1 MSAYATRLLLAH
13 EEIET
18 LGFIFSA
25 LVNEGFEVE
34 LATCGEEVLQALA
47 NHGFDVAVVS
57 FEMLAG
63 DAGRLQ
69 QALQRRYPRLPLVL
83 LADDDLG
90 EAGQAMADAG
100 AFAYLIRPFDT
111 LQLAALSQLAADQP
125 VRARA
130 QRAYA
135 V

>member
-1 MSAYATRLLLAH
+1 
-13 EEIET
+13 
-18 LGFIFSA
+18 
-25 LVNEGFEVE
+25 
-34 LATCGEEVLQALA
+34 
-47 NHGFDVAVVS
+47 
-57 FEMLAG
+57 
-63 DAGRLQ
+63 
-69 QALQRRYPRLPLVL
+69 
-83 LADDDLG
+83 
-90 EAGQAMADAG
+90 MADAG